1 MIAFEIE
8 VTLAA
13 TLVTALITILQVM
26 ALRRGKLE
34 HNREIAELEKALN
47 SDETDLKNITSS
59 TKTSSRMTRGKFFV
73 HLIFGIVVFAG
84 FSWWTLCLLN
94 GGFTEWAV
102 PSAIFAL
109 IGIMMPFTIWKEH
122 KQRDA
127 IINRLTHDLE
137 DRQKSLSETDQDLL
151 TEVAIAETAETQTD
165 DEAVDTDMFAE
176 TFAETEMFAETVSV
190 SETVSPAPAETKT
203 EQHRKPLEKQKMPE
217 DSILKRHFITHIRS
231 QVESALGPRPTD
243 SILKRHYD
251 ALVKSEME
259 KYVDGPIELCVHTEP
274 VSVAVITPVT
284 KFEPITEIAAVVE
297 TELLV
302 ETLTEIVAL
311 ATPEARVE
319 HYSKPAEKQKI
330 PEDSIL
336 RRHFLTHIRSQVESG
351 LGPRPTDSILKRHY
365 DTQVKSEMEKYVDGA
380 IDYYANTQAPS
391 QKAPMTGVEALG
403 ETVAISDANLFAEA
417 VAEPTI
423 PSPRIEAVIK
433 DHRGQ
438 ENKQKIPQD
447 SILKRHFLTHVRA
460 QIESRFAPRPSDS
473 ILARH
478 YDSLIAAEVK
488 KQLEAIDA

>member
-47 SDETDLKNITSS
+47 RDETDLKNITSS
-59 TKTSSRMTRGKFFV
+59 SKTSSRMTQGKFFV

-84 FSWWTLCLLN
+84 FSWWTFCLLN

-127 IINRLTHDLE
+127 IINRLTQDLE
-137 DRQKSLSETDQDLL
+137 DRQKSLLETDQELL
-151 TEVAIAETAETQTD
+151 AEVAIAETVETHTD
-165 DEAVDTDMFAE
+165 DETVDTDMFAE
-176 TFAETEMFAETVSV
+176 TFAETEMFAETFNV

-203 EQHRKPLEKQKMPE
+203 EQYRKPLEKQKMPE

-251 ALVKSEME
+251 TLVKSEME

-274 VSVAVITPVT
+274 VAAITPVT
-284 KFEPITEIAAVVE
+284 KFDPITEIADVVE
-297 TELLV
+297 SELLV
-302 ETLTEIVAL
+302 ETLTEIVIP

-319 HYSKPAEKQKI
+319 HYPKPAEKQKI

-336 RRHFLTHIRSQVESG
+336 RRHFFTHIRSQVESG

-365 DTQVKSEMEKYVDGA
+365 DTQVKYEMEKYLDGA
-380 IDYYANTQAPS
+380 I
-391 QKAPMTGVEALG
+391 EL
-403 ETVAISDANLFAEA
+403 LC
-417 VAEPTI
+417 
-423 PSPRIEAVIK
+423 
-433 DHRGQ
+433 
-438 ENKQKIPQD
+438 
-447 SILKRHFLTHVRA
+447 
-460 QIESRFAPRPSDS
+460 
-473 ILARH
+473 
-478 YDSLIAAEVK
+478 
-488 KQLEAIDA
+488 

>member
-26 ALRRGKLE
+26 ALRREKLE
-34 HNREIAELEKALN
+34 HNRQISELEKALN
-47 SDETDLKNITSS
+47 SDEIDPKNITSS
-59 TKTSSRMTRGKFFV
+59 TKKCTRMAGGNFFI
-73 HLIFGIVVFAG
+73 HLIFGIIVFAG

-137 DRQKSLSETDQDLL
+137 DHQKSLSEKSQELL
-151 TEVAIAETAETQTD
+151 TEVVIAETAETQTD

-190 SETVSPAPAETKT
+190 SETVSPVIAEAKPDSY
-203 EQHRKPLEKQKMPE
+203 RKPAEKQKMPE

-251 ALVKSEME
+251 TLVKSEME

-274 VSVAVITPVT
+274 VAVITPVT
-284 KFEPITEIAAVVE
+284 KFEPVTEIAAITE

-302 ETLTEIVAL
+302 ETLTEIVVP
-311 ATPEARVE
+311 ATPEAKVE
-319 HYSKPAEKQKI
+319 HYPKPAEKQKI

-336 RRHFLTHIRSQVESG
+336 RRHFLTHIRSQVETG

-365 DTQVKSEMEKYVDGA
+365 DTLVKSEMEKYIDGA
-380 IDYYANTQAPS
+380 IEHYANTQATS
-391 QKAPMTGVEALG
+391 VIVPMARVEALG
-403 ETVAISDANLFAEA
+403 ETVTIADANLFAEA
-417 VAEPTI
+417 AAEPTI

-433 DHRGQ
+433 DHQRQ
-438 ENKQKIPQD
+438 EKKQKIPQD
-447 SILKRHFLTHVRA
+447 SILKRHFLTHIRA

-473 ILARH
+473 ILVRH
-478 YDSLIAAEVK
+478 YDSLIAAEVE